1 MQQFLLPSSDGGT
14 SQIINIPVSLLS
26 QGNQQPISFI
36 TANGQIFQLP
46 NFLPQNGENTNNNTN
61 NANSNT
67 NQNSAASNNSVNA
80 TSSSTASTAST
91 TTTSTNQQQQA
102 LVINSQGQIIS
113 LPVLQPQNG
122 QVTQQQ
128 NQQQNQNVQAV
139 NAQNLNNFNQN
150 TSNNNNNNSNNTNNN
165 NQQTQQNQQNQ
176 QQQQT
181 VSLSQINFASL
192 TSNGVQLQT
201 LNSANQN
208 NTNRNAAAANNA
220 QAVGNGGTPIK
231 TLLEEDEIKSDND
244 MDDSGPTIAN
254 MPNNNLTTGIPQTH
268 VTHHATTVDGVN
280 LDEIREFAKAFK
292 LRRLALGLTQTQVG
306 QALSATKGPAYS
318 QSAICRFEKLDITP
332 KSAAKIKPVLEKWMQ
347 EAELKYAD
355 RLKTGNQ
362 QNFAD
367 LLGSDSTKK
376 RKRRTSFTPQALEI
390 LNEAFEKNTH
400 PSGNQG
406 ADMTMLANKLNYDR
420 EVIRV
425 WFCNK
430 RQALKNTIK
439 KFKSNPGGLD
449 DPNSTMSPEQMSPNQ
464 SQSQLN
470 TSSQQIQQLQQQ
482 QVVQQVQQSQPQ
494 QQQLQQSPIQNNTQ
508 QVQNTVNVVSSISQ
522 SLGNVVT
529 PASSSPKTVITLQCN
544 TNPTNNNSQAT
555 TNTNPNNTPPH
566 TTQVNAPS
574 SSPPQTQNIVQA
586 TTLKIES
593 TVPSQTITTE
603 PQAQPEQQQP
613 QQQQQQSH
621 NL

>member
-1 MQQFLLPSSDGGT
+1 MQQFLLPSSEGGS
-14 SQIINIPVSLLS
+14 SQIINIPISLLS
-26 QGNQQPISFI
+26 QGNQPISFI

-46 NFLPQNGENTNNNTN
+46 NFSAAQGE
-61 NANSNT
+61 NSNT
-67 NQNSAASNNSVNA
+67 SGSSASATVNA

-91 TTTSTNQQQQA
+91 TPATATATPSSQQQA

-113 LPVLQPQNG
+113 LPVLQPQG
-122 QVTQQQ
+122 STTTPQAQPVQQQQQ
-128 NQQQNQNVQAV
+128 NTQVMST
-139 NAQNLNNFNQN
+139 NLNNFNQN
-150 TSNNNNNNSNNTNNN
+150 TSNNQQTTNTTNANNNSNNSSNN
-165 NQQTQQNQQNQ
+165 
-176 QQQQT
+176 QQQT

-192 TSNGVQLQT
+192 ANNNGGVQQLQT
-201 LNSANQN
+201 LN
-208 NTNRNAAAANNA
+208 NTPNRNNNVVTTTNA
-220 QAVGNGGTPIK
+220 QGQVHTGTPIK
-231 TLLEEDEIKSDND
+231 TLLEDDDKEVENTELDGGPND
-244 MDDSGPTIAN
+244 GPTIAN
-254 MPNNNLTTGIPQTH
+254 MPAGMGSATNLTGMPSH

-355 RLKTGNQ
+355 RLGLKTGNQ

-400 PSGNQG
+400 PSGTGDLSNQG

-439 KFKSNPGGLD
+439 KFKTEGPGGLND
-449 DPNSTMSPEQMSPNQ
+449 TSEAMSPSDENSPNQ
-464 SQSQLN
+464 SLN
-470 TSSQQIQQLQQQ
+470 TSSQQIQQIQQ
-482 QVVQQVQQSQPQ
+482 Q
-494 QQQLQQSPIQNNTQ
+494 QQQLQQSPIQQQNNVH
-508 QVQNTVNVVSSISQ
+508 QVQSTVNVVSSISQ
-522 SLGNVVT
+522 SCQVVT
-529 PASSSPKTVITLQCN
+529 GSPKTVITLQ
-544 TNPTNNNSQAT
+544 
-555 TNTNPNNTPPH
+555 
-566 TTQVNAPS
+566 APS
-574 SSPPQTQNIVQA
+574 SSTPVPQTQTSSASSPQQLTTTQNQA
-586 TTLKIES
+586 LLSTTLKIES
-593 TVPSQTITTE
+593 SQTPLGLNGTE
-603 PQAQPEQQQP
+603 QLKMDT
-613 QQQQQQSH
+613 QSQ